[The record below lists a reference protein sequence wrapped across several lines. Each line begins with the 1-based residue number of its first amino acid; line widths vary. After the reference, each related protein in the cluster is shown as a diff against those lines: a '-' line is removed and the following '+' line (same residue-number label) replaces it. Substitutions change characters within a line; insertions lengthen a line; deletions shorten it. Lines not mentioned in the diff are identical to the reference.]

1 MREKT
6 LDYIIENMLEPVWS
20 MIISNVTVCT
30 WFYAVAIVNLLFG
43 TAGILSGL
51 YLMSKG
57 RENVL
62 HLLAVSAAVS
72 ISFMNAWFLF
82 LVCNRSLVN

>member
-1 MREKT
+1 
-6 LDYIIENMLEPVWS
+6 MLEPVWS
-20 MIISNVTVCT
+20 TLISNITVCT
-30 WFYAVAIVNLLFG
+30 WFYAVALVNLLFG

-57 RENVL
+57 KENVL
-62 HLLAVSAAVS
+62 HLLAVCAAVS

-82 LVCNRSLVN
+82 LVCNRSLVK